1 MYENTISPTV
11 SLYRAN
17 KAAAD
22 EFYAAVNVEWFFNRP
37 LIQEKLERMA
47 STYIAT
53 GEDNSAK
60 LGELRRL
67 KIWTSEATSVADQ
80 QQYLSEVRSNG
91 RVVMQ
96 ESLYSESE
104 TGLVMSF
111 LLWVLSVFGI
121 EILSFI
127 FSEKPTRSFY

>member
-104 TGLVMSF
+104 TGLVMTNIS
-111 LLWVLSVFGI
+111 
-121 EILSFI
+121 
-127 FSEKPTRSFY
+127 RSQSSSLVR